1 MILHGTLDFQLYIVT
16 IVCVFHLTLTYVKMY
31 EGIPVLKA
39 VQSLSIAAAAIH
51 RSGAHLALLVS
62 DMVNEF

>member
-1 MILHGTLDFQLYIVT
+1 MILHGTLDVQHYIIT
-16 IVCVFHLTLTYVKMY
+16 RVCVSHLTLTYVKVY

-39 VQSLSIAAAAIH
+39 VQSLPLAAAAIH
-51 RSGAHLALLVS
+51 RSGAHLAHLLS